1 MNVAHLWMSKVNIEK
16 DKLMKVF
23 YTEFDFIASLIQ

>member
-1 MNVAHLWMSKVNIEK
+1 MSVAHLWMSKVNIEK
-16 DKLMKVF
+16 DYFMRVF